1 MPEPPVWMV
10 LTPKQ
15 GWMSCCQQSLCWN
28 FSSIWHWWLWMW
40 RDALFFPLHTRK
52 AQHKPCKPQ
61 WENTSLFNMPW
72 APPCRAAA
80 AFHSN
85 CLNLTNTV
93 AMIQCFPYAVMLMKR
108 IDHRCGCG
116 SLASPQTPFSALLR
130 TWGQAI
136 KAGDRSPLSCLLIH
150 TGPASSLE
158 LEFPHA
164 PVSRQDG
171 DLSLLVTLPSPQNP
185 KIWHFF
191 TFSQKIHAQCRVPE
205 TFRNTKAKQVIA
217 DKWERFCYFKS
228 RADFKHSC
236 SCCVVYQ
243 TL

>member
-1 MPEPPVWMV
+1 M
-10 LTPKQ
+10 L
-15 GWMSCCQQSLCWN
+15 
-28 FSSIWHWWLWMW
+28 FSSHSTQEKLS
-40 RDALFFPLHTRK
+40 
-52 AQHKPCKPQ
+52 
-61 WENTSLFNMPW
+61 TSLASHNGKIPPYFNMPR
-72 APPCRAAA
+72 APPFRAAA

-116 SLASPQTPFSALLR
+116 SLASPPCSALLR

-136 KAGDRSPLSCLLIH
+136 KAGDRSALSCLLIH

-191 TFSQKIHAQCRVPE
+191 TFSQKIHAQCRIPE
-205 TFRNTKAKQVIA
+205 TFRNTKTKQDIA

-243 TL
+243 ML